1 MIVLYTDFGLAGPY
15 TGQIK
20 AVLARLAPQ
29 VPVID
34 LFADLPAFAPRLAAY
49 LLAAYTARFEPG
61 DVILAVVDP
70 GVGSAR
76 QALTIEADGAGWSVR
91 QRPVRADPAPCR
103 NLERLADRA
112 FARPNHRG
120 DVPWPRPVRA
130 CRGPPGPGSDAA
142 GARGGTDRLPA
153 WPDDL
158 AAITYVDHYGNAM
171 TGLRAAGLA
180 DAIVEVA
187 GTGIRRA
194 GSLPTRRRAKP
205 CGTTMPMA
213 WRRSRSTAARQ
224 PPLSGCHRAVRSSCT
239 PDQKKPCK
247 EPALVPML
255 GPGFGAWQAVRHRV
269 LVPAFAA
276 NPAAPANPPGISAPG
291 PAPRSVS
298 ARKDPS
304 RPWIDRRALWACAA
318 GDWA

>member
-1 MIVLYTDFGLAGPY
+1 MIVLCTDFGLAGPY

-76 QALTIEADGAGWSVR
+76 QALTIEADGRWLVGPDNGLFELILRRAATWSAWPIEPSPGQTIAATFHGR
-91 QRPVRADPAPCR
+91 DLFAPAAA
-103 NLERLADRA
+103 RLALGRT
-112 FARPNHRG
+112 PQ
-120 DVPWPRPVRA
+120 
-130 CRGPPGPGSDAA
+130 GPEVAP
-142 GARGGTDRLPA
+142 TRLPA

-187 GTGIRRA
+187 GTGIRR
-194 GSLPTRRRAKP
+194 GRI
-205 CGTTMPMA
+205 
-213 WRRSRSTAARQ
+213 
-224 PPLSGCHRAVRSSCT
+224 
-239 PDQKKPCK
+239 
-247 EPALVPML
+247 
-255 GPGFGAWQAVRHRV
+255 
-269 LVPAFAA
+269 FADA
-276 NPAAPANPPGISAPG
+276 PPGE
-291 PAPRSVS
+291 
-298 ARKDPS
+298 
-304 RPWIDRRALWACAA
+304 ALWYDNANGLAEIAVNGGSAA
-318 GDWA
+318 STFGLSPGSPVVVHPRPEKTL